1 MDRNKRRLVVV
12 IVVIFIIVLS
22 FFAGRYSVRKPY
34 RGIDDV
40 NNGMPISPDHS
51 EGIPPDSLHH

>member
-1 MDRNKRRLVVV
+1 MVI

-34 RGIDDV
+34 REIDDV

>member
-1 MDRNKRRLVVV
+1 MDRNKRRLMVI

-34 RGIDDV
+34 MRTDDV
-40 NNGMPISPDHS
+40 NSGAPITPDHS

>member
-1 MDRNKRRLVVV
+1 MVI

-34 RGIDDV
+34 MRTDDV
-40 NNGMPISPDHS
+40 NSGAPITPDHS